1 MALQFIKN
9 TDANTCSTDSF
20 LDSLYA
26 MEHVDESSPRPPPSP
41 VFRAPGEPYQQ
52 PHFAVYNPFIFWD
65 YLYYDERIRVVMY
78 LSYNRSYET
87 YYQFSKHH
95 YKNKNKYFRK
105 QRRIHQPGGSSC
117 DQRR

>member
-1 MALQFIKN
+1 MALQLIKN
-9 TDANTCSTDSF
+9 TDANTCTTDSF

-26 MEHVDESSPRPPPSP
+26 LEHVDESTPRPPPSP
-41 VFRAPGEPYQQ
+41 VFRAPSEPY
-52 PHFAVYNPFIFWD
+52 PHFAVYNPFIMWD
-65 YLYYDERIRVVMY
+65 YYYYGERMFCKVMY

-87 YYQFSKHH
+87 YQFSKHH